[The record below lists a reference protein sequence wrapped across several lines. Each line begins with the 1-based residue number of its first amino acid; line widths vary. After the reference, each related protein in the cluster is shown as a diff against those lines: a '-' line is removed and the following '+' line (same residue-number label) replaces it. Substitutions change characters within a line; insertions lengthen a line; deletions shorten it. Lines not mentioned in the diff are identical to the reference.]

1 MMFYMLYKFDS
12 LTKEEKHN
20 TQIYSLL
27 NKIPNGRR
35 ALFMFCKD
43 SLNLKYQIYN
53 FHIGFN
59 VTGSSTDF
67 KTCSF

>member
-27 NKIPNGRR
+27 KKIPNERR

-59 VTGSSTDF
+59 VTGSSKYRLQDL
-67 KTCSF
+67 